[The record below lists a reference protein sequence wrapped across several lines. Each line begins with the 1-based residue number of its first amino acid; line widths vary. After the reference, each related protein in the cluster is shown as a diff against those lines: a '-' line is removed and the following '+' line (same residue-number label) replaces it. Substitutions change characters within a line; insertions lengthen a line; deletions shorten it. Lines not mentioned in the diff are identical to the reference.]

1 MTKDPLAVIR
11 EVHASL
17 SAWLEEARKL
27 PDPSAQPPDTVQR
40 ISAQIELVNIALREA
55 TPAVAKTAEWKKTV
69 EAYSKT
75 LHELRARLSNFEITL
90 RIRQNQ
96 MRNTSAQIG
105 IARSW
110 SDLAK
115 HIG

>member
-1 MTKDPLAVIR
+1 MPNDPLTVIR

-17 SAWLEEARKL
+17 AAWLEEARKL
-27 PDPSAQPPDTVQR
+27 PDPSAQPPDAVQT
-40 ISAQIELVNIALREA
+40 IGAQIELVNIALREA
-55 TPAVAKTAEWKKTV
+55 TPAIAETPEWKKSV

-96 MRNTSAQIG
+96 MRNTGTQIG
-105 IARSW
+105 VARSW
-110 SDLAK
+110 SELAK